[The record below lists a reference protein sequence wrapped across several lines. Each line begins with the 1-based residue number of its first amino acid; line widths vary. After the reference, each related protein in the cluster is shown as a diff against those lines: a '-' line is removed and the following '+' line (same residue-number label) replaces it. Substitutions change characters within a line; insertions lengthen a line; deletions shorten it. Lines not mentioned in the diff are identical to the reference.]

1 MAVESAKLYFFTVQ
15 IKTVRLKLGMPKAR
29 DRHVF
34 IQHLFIP
41 DELRA
46 HLIADRMDGVP
57 RQNGF
62 HRIVKHK
69 LCSGQFTFAQKTI
82 SALTASSDLLPDA
95 KILTAAVRRNLGD
108 ESAGVTGKIS
118 PHKHI
123 FQIGLLLDVEPHL
136 TVESAVR
143 HIINHKSKRRYI
155 HALPAVHLDHQR
167 VADAVDGIVTDI
179 HRECSVAAVMFPDL
193 LPVPVDFALMRR
205 PVNRE
210 QQTFSPPFFWNEN
223 ISAVS
228 ADHLVNRFIKI
239 MKRCL
244 LYRMRKPYRSHI
256 SHVEAIAQHFFCKL
270 FRKLPVVI

>member
-69 LCSGQFTFAQKTI
+69 LCSGHLAFAQKTI

-167 VADAVDGIVTDI
+167 VADAVDGIVADV
-179 HRECSVAAVMFPDL
+179 HRECRVAAVMFP
-193 LPVPVDFALMRR
+193 F
-205 PVNRE
+205 
-210 QQTFSPPFFWNEN
+210 Q
-223 ISAVS
+223 
-228 ADHLVNRFIKI
+228 
-239 MKRCL
+239 
-244 LYRMRKPYRSHI
+244 
-256 SHVEAIAQHFFCKL
+256 
-270 FRKLPVVI
+270 

>member
-1 MAVESAKLYFFTVQ
+1 MAVESAKLYFFTIQ

-69 LCSGQFTFAQKTI
+69 LCSVHLAFAQKTI

-179 HRECSVAAVMFPDL
+179 HRECRVAAVMFTDL

-210 QQTFSPPFFWNEN
+210 QQTFSPPFFRNEN

-239 MKRCL
+239 VKRCL

-256 SHVEAIAQHFFCKL
+256 SHVEAIAQHFFRKL